1 MKYSHVCIATLAL
14 IVAATLDGCAEFPY
28 VDQMYG
34 QAYLAM
40 VRDQTFKPRAARVA
54 HRPAPGGG
62 MRLENVLKA
71 HRGAVS
77 QAVASHIRTG
87 RFETGGGGGG

>member
-1 MKYSHVCIATLAL
+1 MKYSHVCIAMLAL
-14 IVAATLDGCAEFPY
+14 TVTASLDGCAEFPA

-40 VRDQTFKPRAARVA
+40 VRDQTFDPRAARIA
-54 HRPAPGGG
+54 HHPAPGWG

-87 RFETGGGGGG
+87 QFATGGGGG

>member
-1 MKYSHVCIATLAL
+1 MKYSQVCIATLAL
-14 IVAATLDGCAEFPY
+14 LAAVTLGGCAEFPY

-34 QAYLAM
+34 HAYLAM
-40 VRDQTFKPRAARVA
+40 IRDQTFDPRAAIVA

-71 HRGAVS
+71 HRAAVSGAV
-77 QAVASHIRTG
+77 AGHIRTG
-87 RFETGGGGGG
+87 RFETGGGG